1 MSADGQWYY
10 CLKHGRAE
18 HGPGCPGRHR
28 MGPYATENDA
38 ANALEHARERTE
50 QWDAEDE
57 EWREGPARS
66 S

>member
-1 MSADGQWYY
+1 MSIEGQWYY

-18 HGPGCPGRHR
+18 EGPGCPGRNR
-28 MGPYATENDA
+28 MGPYATEEEA

-50 QWDAEDE
+50 KWDAEDE

-66 S
+66 V